1 MAAGATKAE
10 TKAEP
15 DAAPQP
21 EKGKSKKL
29 LMIGAIVAALAIGGG
44 GAYFFTRKPPADDTV
59 AEEKA
64 PGKSA
69 EKTPGKAKEKEK
81 GPHKAMLY
89 VPMETFTV
97 NLRHAD
103 QERYLQV
110 TINLEVVDSV
120 IGEAIKQQ
128 MPSMRNRVLLLLS
141 SQDAENLMTREGKE
155 KLSSEIS
162 AELRKSLDGTG
173 PNKGLEQ
180 VLFSHFVIQ

>member
-1 MAAGATKAE
+1 MAAAATKAE
-10 TKAEP
+10 TKADPE
-15 DAAPQP
+15 AAPQP
-21 EKGKSKKL
+21 EKGKKRKL
-29 LMIGAIVAALAIGGG
+29 LIIGAIVAVLALGGG
-44 GAYFFTRKPPADDTV
+44 GAFFFMRKPPADDTA

-64 PGKSA
+64 TGKPE
-69 EKTPGKAKEKEK
+69 EKTPHKAKEK

-97 NLRHAD
+97 NLRHGD

-120 IGEAIKQQ
+120 IGDAIKQQ

-155 KLSSEIS
+155 KLSSEIT
-162 AELRKSLDGTG
+162 AELRKTLDGAG

>member
-1 MAAGATKAE
+1 MAVVG
-10 TKAEP
+10 P
-15 DAAPQP
+15 IF
-21 EKGKSKKL
+21 
-29 LMIGAIVAALAIGGG
+29 M
-44 GAYFFTRKPPADDTV
+44 RKPPADESV

-69 EKTPGKAKEKEK
+69 EKAPSKAKEK

-120 IGEAIKQQ
+120 VGEAIKQQ

-155 KLSSEIS
+155 KLSTEIS
-162 AELRKSLDGTG
+162 TELRKTLDGAG